1 MLLKGGTDNGNSTI
15 YTADDSATQNLIKI
29 GDIIKVTGTANN
41 NGIYT
46 VIDITT
52 DGTALGSTGDVY
64 YSLKGSAL
72 TNESSAG
79 STDPEIEVIREPGDK
94 LLALGDV
101 DSANNIDV
109 WSNNSATDYS
119 NNSSGDD
126 DGGWTTEAVH
136 VTKTGDDAQYIYY
149 FVDEAVRICNINE
162 LNNSHIMWYGYI
174 QRQQFGSSGTPGMT
188 FSGWQAFRNFLYPPK
203 TAHDIFSYC
212 YVNSADTGGSSGTN
226 ATLGDDPH
234 DNTDATNYYSDN
246 RGVAF
251 VMKTAT
257 SDLRFRA
264 NNTGFS
270 GFLSSGPKTFLGD
283 ALDDADDVI
292 DFGGNNGDGGATLV
306 DSDGFTV
313 SNATFVV
320 SSGVGVLANSTTANG
335 GAYLRLVL
343 TAGKRY
349 QVSFDLASSSNANGS
364 VSLSASTSYDSNS
377 ASGSISSSGVNNNT
391 LTAPYY
397 ADGSSS
403 AYLHLKVES
412 TTSGE
417 HADFDNITVR
427 RIDIMAFEDTNPT
440 MVTDQFNVNDVIT
453 IGDTFIDST
462 CDYNNDP
469 TITHD
474 ANPNIV
480 VGLLVSGTG
489 IPAGAFISSLNST
502 TSFELSASTTG
513 GSVSNGS
520 LTFNYH
526 LGSYPKEFIFG
537 ALQKSTGGPM
547 TVLRSYGGK
556 LGGTAPHV
564 YADADTP
571 VISRGLGF
579 NIGVSDGTADGDWGA
594 GTYEF
599 FQTKVYDGHQESLPV
614 KMGDG
619 EETTNIVA
627 GTHTSAGGKA
637 LRISVYADVGYNGR
651 MSGARIYTRTSGS
664 DDDLILLLDI
674 DIVKGVRTTLDGD
687 HVSWSYQVGKGY
699 YVVGPAGGN
708 ASSPNLDTYTTINGF
723 SPDVHF
729 SSLGG
734 TNEIFKTSV
743 IANRRAFIAN
753 VKTKES
759 TGELKRY
766 GDRIMYSEIGKFD
779 TFLSHNFIDVS
790 KGDYGEYVALETFAD
805 RLLAFKHNIIH
816 IINIA
821 SPSVASWYLE
831 DTIKYNGV
839 QFSFSVAKT
848 KNGIAWV
855 SDDGCYLYD
864 GTRVTNLIDRKI
876 AVSNASY
883 STTNVT
889 WNDWYRGTAFL
900 KDVML
905 GYDPISNSLLMFRSP
920 NDSTTNSHTGWMYDF
935 DTGAWVY
942 HTGIF
947 TDNKIYTNFITD
959 WNNNLTTGGQ
969 SGSLVLFEK
978 FLPIS
983 KSVAS
988 QQFVTRDIDFGIPG
1002 LTKKIYKV
1010 VVTYK
1015 SDGAETTPF
1024 TYAIDGKQNFAGDGG
1039 GTFTGNFVDTSDKWD
1054 VVTLTPSST
1063 ISCQSIQIKFTS
1075 PSAGVFEINDMSIQ
1089 YRVIRNL
1096 EPT

>member
-1 MLLKGGTDNGNSTI
+1 MSTPSSSYMLLKGGTDNGNSTI

-101 DSANNIDV
+101 DSASNIDV

-270 GFLSSGPKTFLGD
+270 GLLSSGPKTFLGD

-306 DSDGFTV
+306 DSEDNDGFTV

-391 LTAPYY
+391 LTAPYH
-397 ADGSSS
+397 ADGSST

-440 MVTDQFNVNDVIT
+440 MITDQFNVNDVIT
-453 IGDTFIDST
+453 IGE
-462 CDYNNDP
+462 
-469 TITHD
+469 
-474 ANPNIV
+474 A
-480 VGLLVSGTG
+480 LGT
-489 IPAGAFISSLNST
+489 
-502 TSFELSASTTG
+502 
-513 GSVSNGS
+513 
-520 LTFNYH
+520 
-526 LGSYPKEFIFG
+526 YPKEFIFG

-637 LRISVYADVGYNGR
+637 LRISVYADVGYSGR
-651 MSGARIYTRTSGS
+651 MSGARVYTRTSE
-664 DDDLILLLDI
+664 
-674 DIVKGVRTTLDGD
+674 
-687 HVSWSYQVGKGY
+687 
-699 YVVGPAGGN
+699 
-708 ASSPNLDTYTTINGF
+708 
-723 SPDVHF
+723 PDV
-729 SSLGG
+729 LVY
-734 TNEIFKTSV
+734 T
-743 IANRRAFIAN
+743 
-753 VKTKES
+753 
-759 TGELKRY
+759 
-766 GDRIMYSEIGKFD
+766 
-779 TFLSHNFIDVS
+779 
-790 KGDYGEYVALETFAD
+790 LEH
-805 RLLAFKHNIIH
+805 LAQMMI
-816 IINIA
+816 
-821 SPSVASWYLE
+821 
-831 DTIKYNGV
+831 
-839 QFSFSVAKT
+839 
-848 KNGIAWV
+848 
-855 SDDGCYLYD
+855 
-864 GTRVTNLIDRKI
+864 
-876 AVSNASY
+876 
-883 STTNVT
+883 
-889 WNDWYRGTAFL
+889 
-900 KDVML
+900 
-905 GYDPISNSLLMFRSP
+905 
-920 NDSTTNSHTGWMYDF
+920 
-935 DTGAWVY
+935 
-942 HTGIF
+942 
-947 TDNKIYTNFITD
+947 
-959 WNNNLTTGGQ
+959 
-969 SGSLVLFEK
+969 
-978 FLPIS
+978 
-983 KSVAS
+983 
-988 QQFVTRDIDFGIPG
+988 
-1002 LTKKIYKV
+1002 
-1010 VVTYK
+1010 
-1015 SDGAETTPF
+1015 
-1024 TYAIDGKQNFAGDGG
+1024 
-1039 GTFTGNFVDTSDKWD
+1039 
-1054 VVTLTPSST
+1054 
-1063 ISCQSIQIKFTS
+1063 
-1075 PSAGVFEINDMSIQ
+1075 
-1089 YRVIRNL
+1089 
-1096 EPT
+1096 

>member
-1 MLLKGGTDNGNSTI
+1 MSTPSSSYMLLKGGTDNGNSTI

-29 GDIIKVTGTANN
+29 GDIIKVTGTASN

-101 DSANNIDV
+101 DGANNIDV

-203 TAHDIFSYC
+203 TAHGIFSYC
-212 YVNSADTGGSSGTN
+212 YVNSADTGGSGGTN
-226 ATLGDDPH
+226 PTLGDDPH

-251 VMKTAT
+251 VMKTST

-270 GFLSSGPKTFLGD
+270 GFLNTDVTTFLGN

-292 DFGGNNGDGGATLV
+292 DFGGTNGDGGVTLI
-306 DSDGFTV
+306 DSDGFTA

-320 SSGVGVLANSTTANG
+320 SSGVGVLTNSTTANG
-335 GAYLRLVL
+335 SVYLRLAL
-343 TAGKRY
+343 TANKRY

-391 LTAPYY
+391 LTASYY
-397 ADGSSS
+397 ADGSAT

-412 TTSGE
+412 TTSGQ

-427 RIDIMAFEDTNPT
+427 RIDVIALEDTNPT

-453 IGDTFIDST
+453 IGES
-462 CDYNNDP
+462 
-469 TITHD
+469 
-474 ANPNIV
+474 
-480 VGLLVSGTG
+480 LGT
-489 IPAGAFISSLNST
+489 
-502 TSFELSASTTG
+502 
-513 GSVSNGS
+513 
-520 LTFNYH
+520 
-526 LGSYPKEFIFG
+526 YPKEFIFG

-571 VISRGLGF
+571 VVSRGLGF

-599 FQTKVYDGHQESLPV
+599 LQTKVYDGHQESLPV

-627 GTHTSAGGKA
+627 RTHTSTGGKA

-651 MSGARIYTRTSGS
+651 MSGARVYTRTSGS

-687 HVSWSYQVGKGY
+687 HVSWSYQSGKGY
-699 YVVGPAGGN
+699 YIVGPAEGN

-864 GTRVTNLIDRKI
+864 GARVTNLIDRKI

-883 STTNVT
+883 SNIDVT

-920 NDSTTNSHTGWMYDF
+920 NDSTNNSNTGWMYDF

-947 TDNKIYTNFITD
+947 TDSTTYTNFITD
-959 WNNNLTTGGQ
+959 WNNNLTTGRQ
-969 SGSLVLFEK
+969 AGSLVVFEK

-983 KSVAS
+983 KSITS
-988 QQFVTRDIDFGIPG
+988 QRFVTRDIDFGVPG

-1015 SDGAETTPF
+1015 SDGSETTPF
-1024 TYAIDGKQNFAGDGG
+1024 TYAIDGKQNFSGDGG
-1039 GTFTGNFVDTSDKWD
+1039 GTFTGNFVDTSGKWD

-1063 ISCQSIQIKFTS
+1063 ISCQSIQIKFVS

-1096 EPT
+1096 EST